1 MRLPAGLILF
11 FFFLASF
18 AGAQQEDGHEA
29 RLPRVIFSSDENL
42 ELNNSRIISALD
54 TMSVPELRL
63 GGYISTYFA
72 HYDDEIETND
82 FVQFPTLAPRNDQ
95 FSLNM
100 ALISMEYKSR
110 VIRSKITLHYGDI
123 PESSWPTVFNLIQE
137 AHAGFRITKKLWFD
151 AGFFKTHIGLGSF
164 QPRENITSS
173 MSIPDFY
180 DPYFLSGAKL
190 TYYATPRLS
199 LQVCTFNGYNEYIDN
214 NKNKAF
220 DFSAN
225 YNINNNISLTY
236 NFFTCDETPQA
247 IRRAHQRYYHNF
259 YATFTYDKFALG
271 LDLNYGIQQNSLRS
285 DTGQVATMYAGTLV
299 GKYNFHKKLN
309 CYARLEDFSDPN
321 EILTGKL
328 DIGSYIRGVTA
339 GMQYC
344 PQKTAALS
352 LEWRILES
360 DKLIFRQANTML
372 NQRNEFIVCL
382 DLWF

>member
-1 MRLPAGLILF
+1 MRVWLIPLLLGLLGPFRLIC
-11 FFFLASF
+11 
-18 AGAQQEDGHEA
+18 QEDA
-29 RLPRVIFSSDENL
+29 TVTRIPRVIFSADDNP
-42 ELNNSRIISALD
+42 ELNNARMISDQD
-54 TMSVPELRL
+54 TMSQPELRL

-72 HYDDEIETND
+72 HYDDETENNN

-100 ALISMEYKSR
+100 ALISMQYRSKQ
-110 VIRSKITLHYGDI
+110 IRSKITLHYGDI
-123 PESSWPTVFNLIQE
+123 PESSWPKMFNLIQE
-137 AHAGFRITKKLWFD
+137 AYAGLKLHKKLWID

-190 TYYATPRLS
+190 TYYPTSKLS
-199 LQVCTFNGYNEYIDN
+199 LQLCAFNGYNEYVDN

-225 YNINNNISLTY
+225 YSLNDHISLTY
-236 NFFTCDETPQA
+236 NFLTCDETPDY
-247 IRRAHQRYYHNF
+247 IKTRHQRFYHNF
-259 YATFTYDKFALG
+259 YATFIYDKFSIG
-271 LDLNYGIQQNSLRS
+271 LDVNFGQQQNTLKR
-285 DTGQVATMYAGTLV
+285 DTSRFATMYAGTLT
-299 GKYNFHKKLN
+299 GKYNFAKKMN
-309 CYARLEDFSDPN
+309 AYARGEDFHDPN

-328 DIGSYIRGVTA
+328 DIGNYIHGLTVGV
-339 GMQYC
+339 QYT
-344 PQKTAALS
+344 PQKTAALNI
-352 LEWRILES
+352 EYRILES
-360 DKLIFRQANTML
+360 DKLIFRQGNTML